1 MIIMIISGI
10 ITFLIFKFLYN
21 YIKKHDE
28 WGARDQF
35 GHIL

>member
-1 MIIMIISGI
+1 MIIYIIAGI
-10 ITFLIFKFLYN
+10 LTFLLFKLLYS